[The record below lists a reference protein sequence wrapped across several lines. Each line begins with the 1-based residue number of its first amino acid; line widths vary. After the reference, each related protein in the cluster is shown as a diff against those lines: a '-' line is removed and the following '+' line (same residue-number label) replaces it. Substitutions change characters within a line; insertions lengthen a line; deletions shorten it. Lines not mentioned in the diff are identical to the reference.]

1 MDYERGYNE
10 GMKTIVVQA
19 GGRSSRMGEDKAL
32 IQLAGTPLIEYV
44 LDRIHGLADEILIT
58 TNRPEALAYLD
69 LRMASDEI
77 PSAGALNGLKTAL
90 SAALGEM
97 ILVLSCDTPFVSR
110 ELIEHLL
117 DRAHEADVIVPR
129 RDDKYEPLQA
139 VYNRAHCLPAVETAL
154 ESGEQRMVSFYK
166 KVHVL
171 PIEEPTLSE
180 LDPSGLSFFNIN
192 KPEDLDHAK
201 DILKRGEGDTRP

>member
-1 MDYERGYNE
+1 M
-10 GMKTIVVQA
+10 
-19 GGRSSRMGEDKAL
+19 
-32 IQLAGTPLIEYV
+32 
-44 LDRIHGLADEILIT
+44 
-58 TNRPEALAYLD
+58 
-69 LRMASDEI
+69 
-77 PSAGALNGLKTAL
+77 
-90 SAALGEM
+90 
-97 ILVLSCDTPFVSR
+97 SR

-129 RDDKYEPLQA
+129 WGDKYEPLQA

-154 ESGEQRMVSFYK
+154 GSGEKRMVSFYK
-166 KVHVL
+166 NVHVL

-180 LDPSGLSFFNIN
+180 LDPNGLSFFNIN